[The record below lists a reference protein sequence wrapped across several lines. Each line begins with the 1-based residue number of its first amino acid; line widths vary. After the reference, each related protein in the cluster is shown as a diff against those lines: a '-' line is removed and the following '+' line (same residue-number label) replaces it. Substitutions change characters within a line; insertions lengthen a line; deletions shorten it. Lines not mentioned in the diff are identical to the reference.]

1 MTCLGYGVKPHIAK
15 RGKGLWRA
23 VGATSRVGVLRAKDA
38 ASRLAKQNNVGKP
51 VTLFHSQ
58 WISLPALCTNPHFF
72 VVK

>member
-1 MTCLGYGVKPHIAK
+1 MTCLGYGVKPRVAK
-15 RGKGLWRA
+15 RSKGLWRA
-23 VGATSRVGVLRAKDA
+23 VGASSRVFDLVGYVKTSRPE
-38 ASRLAKQNNVGKP
+38 KQINVGKP